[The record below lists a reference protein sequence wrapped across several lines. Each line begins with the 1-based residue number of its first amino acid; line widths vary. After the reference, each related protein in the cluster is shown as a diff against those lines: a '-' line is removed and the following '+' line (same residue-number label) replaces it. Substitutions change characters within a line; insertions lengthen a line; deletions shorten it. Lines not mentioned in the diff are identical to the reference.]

1 MRRWARLTAAQVSKD
16 QQKISPYRE
25 SVLAMIRKVGS
36 RIKGP
41 DQRGGELFARSPRS
55 SEIVDES
62 GAEGED
68 RSEICDCDGIPTISS
83 GLSRL
88 LENEDIAVI
97 EELGNSDLLRSCARE
112 MLAERLEEGILRFA
126 DDTHGDHLL
135 APISN

>member
-36 RIKGP
+36 RMKGL
-41 DQRGGELFARSPRS
+41 DHARSPRS

-112 MLAERLEEGILRFA
+112 MLAERLEEEILRFA

-135 APISN
+135 APITN